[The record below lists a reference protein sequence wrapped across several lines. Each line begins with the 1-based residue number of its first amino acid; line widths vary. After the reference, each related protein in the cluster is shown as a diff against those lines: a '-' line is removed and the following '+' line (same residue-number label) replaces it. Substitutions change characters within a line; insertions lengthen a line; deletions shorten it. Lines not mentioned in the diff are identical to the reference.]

1 MSARKNEDR
10 LKAPKSKQ
18 SKQPELPPTPEEFK
32 PDDTLTFVTPTEFVE
47 IPSAGR
53 FYPSTHPLHNVDTIE
68 IRHMTAKDEDILASS
83 ALLKKGIAIDRL
95 LQSVIVDKK
104 IKIQDLLI
112 GDKNALL
119 IAARVTGYGGEYN
132 ASIRCPSCGSTEEH
146 EFDLESLNAI
156 TGEDP
161 DEYGA
166 SITENG
172 TFIAT
177 LPKTGLNVEV
187 RFLNGSDEKYVAQQT
202 KMNKKNN
209 LSDSP
214 LSTQLRRMIVA
225 VNGSRDG
232 ASINNLVNN
241 MPAFDSRYLRG
252 LYSKISPNVDMN
264 FNFECSTCSHE
275 QTMEV
280 PLTAEF
286 FWPR

>member
-1 MSARKNEDR
+1 MTASRNEERFGFDA
-10 LKAPKSKQ
+10 APHPSEQ
-18 SKQPELPPTPEEFK
+18 APTQGDPLSFS
-32 PDDTLTFVTPTEFVE
+32 VPTEFVDL
-47 IPSAGR
+47 PSGGR
-53 FYPSTHPLHNVDTIE
+53 FYPEGHTLHNVESVE
-68 IRHMTAKDEDILASS
+68 IKFMTAKEEDILTSQS
-83 ALLKKGIAIDRL
+83 LLKKGIAIDRL
-95 LQSVIVDKK
+95 LQSVIIDKK
-104 IKIQDLLI
+104 IKVQDLLI

-146 EFDLESLNAI
+146 DFDLESLNSLS
-156 TGEDP
+156 GEDP

-166 SITENG
+166 TVTENG

-252 LYSKISPNVDMN
+252 LYSKLSPNVDMN
-264 FNFECSTCSHE
+264 FNFECSTCGHE